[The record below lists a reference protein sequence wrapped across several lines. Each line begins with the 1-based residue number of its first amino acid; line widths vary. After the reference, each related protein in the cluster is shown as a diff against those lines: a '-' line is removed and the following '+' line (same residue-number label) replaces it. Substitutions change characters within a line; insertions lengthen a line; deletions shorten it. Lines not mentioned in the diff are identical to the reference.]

1 MSGRNKDKSEMQES
15 VLSFHGSLI
24 KRKIDARNRKKEE
37 LSIMAIRSQN
47 LKELDLLRHIY
58 QLIVIRQP
66 TVICIFLQTL
76 KSLRAKSYL
85 IILVRR
91 STVDY
96 NK

>member
-1 MSGRNKDKSEMQES
+1 
-15 VLSFHGSLI
+15 
-24 KRKIDARNRKKEE
+24 
-37 LSIMAIRSQN
+37 MAIRSQN